1 MTKTNAITKYI
12 QELQEYEIAS
22 EEDQMYNN
30 MVPIQDAID
39 ILERFEVE
47 LIDELTCE
55 QLEQLKLKEWI

>member
-22 EEDQMYNN
+22 EEDQLYNS